1 MKFISPNLKKPKL
14 VFIDGIT
21 RSGKSLLTNILPTF
35 RNFEHIDIAY
45 ELEILMQNF
54 YCNKITLDAL
64 RVSSQKSLYEK
75 AYNKL
80 LSRSLNLRNK
90 DQTGLS
96 NYPFKK
102 IYLQRLKKKEGDDI
116 ISELNKSKNYFPFQ
130 THDLMFHKKG
140 LLNLGLNFKII
151 EIYRNPFDLI
161 YSWIGKDIE
170 NRLATDQRMWVY
182 PTLKF
187 KNNFV
192 GAWYHLFVK
201 KYFNIWNKVN
211 KYERTSL
218 MVSEMIKNSI
228 KNQKQ
233 LEKNISILTLSYEEI
248 IYDKNLIKKLEKFL
262 GTKKSK
268 FTELYLKKSRIPRKS
283 IKQNQNRIKNLIKNK
298 IDKKT
303 FDVLDKLEMKY
314 KRNTYGFENII

>member
-45 ELEILMQNF
+45 ELEILMQNY

-90 DQTGLS
+90 DQTGLN

-228 KNQKQ
+228 KNQKH